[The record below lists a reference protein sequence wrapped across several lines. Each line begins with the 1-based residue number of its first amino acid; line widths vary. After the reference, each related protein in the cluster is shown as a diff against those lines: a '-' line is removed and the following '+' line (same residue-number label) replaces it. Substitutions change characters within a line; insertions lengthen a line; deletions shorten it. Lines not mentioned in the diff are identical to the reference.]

1 MVNIGFLWG
10 FKLLCNQECT
20 ESVGFHDA
28 WGRQFHPWREWSHST
43 GELIIIRIIEM
54 KFHFFIGKREQ
65 TLRTV
70 YYFSLYINIM
80 KATMTIMSW

>member
-1 MVNIGFLWG
+1 
-10 FKLLCNQECT
+10 
-20 ESVGFHDA
+20 
-28 WGRQFHPWREWSHST
+28 
-43 GELIIIRIIEM
+43 M

-80 KATMTIMSW
+80 KATMTIMS